1 MNFFRIRPD
10 EASHRSG
17 YAEGEYKWSLPG
29 VQCPVCGA
37 GWSNLGEA
45 YPSVDLSRHPE
56 RAAFE
61 DLQSDSLEEFER
73 LRDLVRPL
81 APEGALLKPGA
92 SFGPLIGTGSGS
104 FGDFHLPVPW
114 ALMAKPAALE
124 KLRAEGVRGLKGVP
138 MKLSSRS
145 KKPPALLDM
154 ELQTHGHLHPVCF
167 PESWKDSCRRCERN
181 GNRLPDELVLAEATL
196 PEAVDVFRL
205 RDFTTVLVASER
217 FVNAVER
224 LGLDEIVFIE
234 LPVR

>member
-1 MNFFRIRPD
+1 
-10 EASHRSG
+10 
-17 YAEGEYKWSLPG
+17 
-29 VQCPVCGA
+29 
-37 GWSNLGEA
+37 
-45 YPSVDLSRHPE
+45 
-56 RAAFE
+56 
-61 DLQSDSLEEFER
+61 
-73 LRDLVRPL
+73 
-81 APEGALLKPGA
+81 
-92 SFGPLIGTGSGS
+92 
-104 FGDFHLPVPW
+104 
-114 ALMAKPAALE
+114 MAKPETLE

-196 PEAVDVFRL
+196 PEDVDVFRL

>member
-1 MNFFRIRPD
+1 MKFFRVRTD

-17 YAEGEYKWSLPG
+17 YAEGEYRWSLPG

-37 GWSNLGEA
+37 GWSNLGEV

-61 DLQSDSLEEFER
+61 NSQSDSLEEFER
-73 LRDLVRPL
+73 LRELVRPL
-81 APEGALLKPGA
+81 APQGALLEPGA
-92 SFGPLIGTGSGS
+92 SFGPLIGKGSGS

-114 ALMAKPAALE
+114 ALMAKPEALE

-138 MKLSSRS
+138 MKQSSRGR
-145 KKPPALLDM
+145 KPPEVLDV
-154 ELQTHGHLHPVCF
+154 ELQTHGHLHPVCY
-167 PESWKDSCRRCERN
+167 PESWKDSCLRCGRN
-181 GNRLPDELVLAEATL
+181 GNTLPDALVLDKASL
-196 PEAVDVFRL
+196 PEDVDVFRL

-224 LGLDEIVFIE
+224 LGLEDIVFIE